1 MPFLYNRL
9 LNEQSE
15 SEKFSIRERIL
26 AHNRDDLN
34 ALWLVWDR
42 IKRIVEE
49 HALGSTKTNANH

>member
-1 MPFLYNRL
+1 MPFLYNRF

-49 HALGSTKTNANH
+49 HALGSTKTNDKH